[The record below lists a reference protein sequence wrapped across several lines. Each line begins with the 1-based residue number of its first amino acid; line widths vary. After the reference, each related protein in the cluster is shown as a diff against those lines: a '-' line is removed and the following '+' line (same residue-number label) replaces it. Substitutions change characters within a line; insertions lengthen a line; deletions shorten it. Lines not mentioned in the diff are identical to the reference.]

1 MLGSLG
7 VILFTLVV
15 VGGVVWLQ
23 IYLSKRE
30 SRWPG
35 LIIPAIQ
42 LVLSILATVGSVVYA
57 AVPLESVAVT
67 IAAQAVIIFLLSN
80 IPTLI
85 SLAIYFVCR
94 VKLRRAISVGF
105 YSYLLFELLCVGVWP
120 CGRKI
125 IFIKHDITSHN
136 SCFLFLWLFGRK

>member
-1 MLGSLG
+1 MVGVTNIFIFML
-7 VILFTLVV
+7 LVV
-15 VGGVVWLQ
+15 GIVWLQ

-42 LVLSILATVGSVVYA
+42 LIMSILATVGAVVYS
-57 AVPLESVAVT
+57 VMPLETTGVDLAL
-67 IAAQAVIIFLLSN
+67 QAVLTFLVSN

-94 VKLRRAISVGF
+94 EKRRRAKQIEKMNIQD
-105 YSYLLFELLCVGVWP
+105 LE
-120 CGRKI
+120 
-125 IFIKHDITSHN
+125 
-136 SCFLFLWLFGRK
+136 

>member
-1 MLGSLG
+1 MLGSLR

-15 VGGVVWLQ
+15 VGGIVWLQ

-94 VKLRRAISVGF
+94 DKLRRDKQIEKMNIQD
-105 YSYLLFELLCVGVWP
+105 L
-120 CGRKI
+120 
-125 IFIKHDITSHN
+125 D
-136 SCFLFLWLFGRK
+136 